1 MNIKEIYQQSVD
13 KYASEVAALKR
24 KNNGFITGELLLF
37 GAMLAFVVC
46 YIAIDEASTHWLW
59 GAVCSLIAY
68 FQVRRLDDKNK
79 ERIEHLSALKR
90 VCQNELT
97 AMDGDFSP
105 FEQGNQYQNPK
116 HPYSLDLD
124 VFGRDSL
131 FNRIC
136 RTITTGGSGILAAN
150 LSREYPLSKE
160 ELAKRTALQK
170 ELAEQGEDWR
180 MEFFALGEK
189 NKNEVLD
196 GPARAA
202 SYSKLNNLQMDM
214 AAEPTRRV
222 IGYQKI
228 DSAAVADAMRKV
240 SEMAVPAW
248 YGSMTSLVVGWLL
261 IIGVVASVV
270 LAYFDIVSVNVPLW
284 WVMLQYMAV
293 FFVCKQ
299 TLDKIDSNGGK
310 LRKQLIA
317 YSQILQLIA
326 HRNFHSEL
334 GKQMQADLAEALP
347 SFAQLEKI
355 LKGYDRRGNFLGLFF
370 TDAFMLSD
378 FFLVRSF
385 LKWKNT
391 YMVKME
397 EWMGIVSEMDAA
409 VSMADFRFNHP
420 EAKDAEIVEENLS
433 KKEELSVV
441 GSQKEGQT
449 SFDSSSVDTPKTL
462 MTLMTNDLN
471 DHNWK
476 KGNNK
481 GENVDN
487 ELLYQ
492 ASQPIVFEAKN
503 LYHPFLGAKAVKNDF
518 VIKDGNYYIVTGA
531 NMAGKSTFLRSL
543 GVNYILAM
551 AGMPVFA
558 DSLRLSRFRLFS
570 SMRTTD
576 DLTHGISYFNAEL
589 IRLEQLMQYC
599 KGERYEGQPLPLN
612 EERQPLLCNE
622 ERQSLSCKG
631 NGKKESLRTLIILDE
646 ILKGTNSVDKLNGSR
661 LFLEAISKLPVSGVI
676 ATHDLEL
683 SKMEDEHGGK
693 AIGSDKHEGRFH
705 NYCFEIDLGTDV
717 TYTYKIGK
725 GIAKNQNATF
735 LLNKI
740 IAEHL

>member
-1 MNIKEIYQQSVD
+1 MSIKESYQQSVD
-13 KYASEVAALKR
+13 KYAAEVAALKR

-46 YIAIDEASTHWLW
+46 YIAIDEAISHWLW
-59 GAVCSLIAY
+59 GAALSLIAY
-68 FQVRRLDDKNK
+68 IQVRRLDDKNK
-79 ERIEHLSALKR
+79 ERIEHLSALMR
-90 VCQNELT
+90 VYQNELT

-105 FEQGNQYQNPK
+105 FEQGNQYQNPQ

-136 RTITTGGSGILAAN
+136 RTITTAGSDVLAEN
-150 LSREYPLSKE
+150 LSRENPLSKE

-180 MEFFALGEK
+180 MEFFALGVK

-196 GPARAA
+196 GPARTA
-202 SYSKLNNLQMDM
+202 SYSKLNNLHVDM

-240 SEMAVPAW
+240 SELAVPAW
-248 YGSMTSLVVGWLL
+248 YGSKASLLLGWAF
-261 IIGVVASVV
+261 IIGVCSSVLLSV
-270 LAYFDIVSVNVPLW
+270 FGVVPVNVPIW
-284 WVMLQYMAV
+284 WVMIQYMVV
-293 FFVCKQ
+293 FFVCKR
-299 TLDKIDSNGGK
+299 TLDKIDSHGGK
-310 LRKQLIA
+310 LRDQLVA
-317 YSQILQLIA
+317 YSQILQLVA
-326 HRNFHSEL
+326 RRHFRSEL
-334 GKQMQADLAEALP
+334 GLQMQSTLSEALP
-347 SFAQLEKI
+347 SFVQLEKI

-391 YMVKME
+391 YVVKME
-397 EWMGIVSEMDAA
+397 EWMDIVSELDAA
-409 VSMADFRFNHP
+409 VSMADFRYNHP
-420 EAKDAEIVEENLS
+420 EATDAEIVD
-433 KKEELSVV
+433 
-441 GSQKEGQT
+441 GSP
-449 SFDSSSVDTPKTL
+449 VL
-462 MTLMTNDLN
+462 
-471 DHNWK
+471 
-476 KGNNK
+476 
-481 GENVDN
+481 
-487 ELLYQ
+487 
-492 ASQPIVFEAKN
+492 FEAKN

-518 VIKDGNYYIVTGA
+518 TIHDDNYYIITGA

-551 AGMPVFA
+551 SGMPVFA
-558 DSLRLSRFRLFS
+558 SSLKVSRFQLFS

-589 IRLEQLMQYC
+589 LRLEQLMQFC
-599 KGERYEGQPLPLN
+599 KRGE
-612 EERQPLLCNE
+612 
-622 ERQSLSCKG
+622 
-631 NGKKESLRTLIILDE
+631 LRTLIILDE
-646 ILKGTNSVDKLNGSR
+646 ILKGTNSLDKLNGSR
-661 LFLEAISKLPVSGVI
+661 LFLEAISRMPVTGVI

-683 SKMEDEHGGK
+683 SRMAE
-693 AIGSDKHEGRFH
+693 SSPGRFH

-717 TYTYKIGK
+717 TYTYKIQPGV
-725 GIAKNQNATF
+725 ARNQNATF

-740 IAEHL
+740 LERN

>member
-1 MNIKEIYQQSVD
+1 MENKLKESYQHSVD
-13 KYASEVAALKR
+13 KYAVEVAALKR
-24 KNNGFITGELLLF
+24 KNNGFITAELLSF
-37 GAMLAFVVC
+37 GAILAFVVC
-46 YIAIDEASTHWLW
+46 YIAIDEVSSHWLW
-59 GAVCSLIAY
+59 GAALSLIAY

-79 ERIEHLSALKR
+79 ERIEHLSALMR
-90 VCQNELT
+90 VYQNELT

-105 FEQGNQYQNPK
+105 FEQGNQYQNPQ

-136 RTITTGGSGILAAN
+136 RTITTAGSDVLAEN
-150 LSREYPLSKE
+150 LSRENPLSKE

-196 GPARAA
+196 GPARTA
-202 SYSKLNNLQMDM
+202 SYSKLNNLHVDM

-240 SEMAVPAW
+240 SELAVPAW
-248 YGSMTSLVVGWLL
+248 YGSKASVVVGYLL
-261 IIGVVASVV
+261 IIGVVTSGLLSVFGV
-270 LAYFDIVSVNVPLW
+270 VSVNVPIW
-284 WVMLQYMAV
+284 WVMIQYMVV
-293 FFVCKQ
+293 FFVCKR

-310 LRKQLIA
+310 LRCQLIA

-326 HRNFHSEL
+326 RRNFHSEL
-334 GKQMQADLAEALP
+334 GKQMQADLSEALP

-391 YMVKME
+391 YVVKME
-397 EWMGIVSEMDAA
+397 EWMDIVSELDAA
-409 VSMADFRFNHP
+409 VSMADFRYNHP
-420 EAKDAEIVEENLS
+420 EATDAEIVD
-433 KKEELSVV
+433 
-441 GSQKEGQT
+441 GSP
-449 SFDSSSVDTPKTL
+449 VL
-462 MTLMTNDLN
+462 
-471 DHNWK
+471 
-476 KGNNK
+476 
-481 GENVDN
+481 
-487 ELLYQ
+487 
-492 ASQPIVFEAKN
+492 FEAKN

-518 VIKDGNYYIVTGA
+518 SIHDDNYYIITGA

-551 AGMPVFA
+551 SGMPVFA
-558 DSLRLSRFRLFS
+558 GSLKVSRFQLFS

-589 IRLEQLMQYC
+589 LRLEQLMQFC
-599 KGERYEGQPLPLN
+599 KRGE
-612 EERQPLLCNE
+612 
-622 ERQSLSCKG
+622 
-631 NGKKESLRTLIILDE
+631 LRTLIILDE
-646 ILKGTNSVDKLNGSR
+646 ILKGTNSLDKLNGSR
-661 LFLEAISKLPVSGVI
+661 LFLEAISRMPVTGVI

-683 SKMEDEHGGK
+683 SRMAE
-693 AIGSDKHEGRFH
+693 SSPGRFH

-717 TYTYKIGK
+717 TYTYKIQPGV
-725 GIAKNQNATF
+725 ARNQNATF

-740 IAEHL
+740 LERN

>member
-1 MNIKEIYQQSVD
+1 MSIKESYQQSVD
-13 KYASEVAALKR
+13 KYAAEVAALKR

-46 YIAIDEASTHWLW
+46 YIAIDEASSHWLW
-59 GAVCSLIAY
+59 GAALSLIAY

-79 ERIEHLSALKR
+79 ERIEHLSALMR
-90 VCQNELT
+90 VYQNELT

-105 FEQGNQYQNPK
+105 FEQGNQYQNPQ

-136 RTITTGGSGILAAN
+136 RTITTGGSDVLAEN
-150 LSREYPLSKE
+150 LSRENPLSKE

-196 GPARAA
+196 GPARTA
-202 SYSKLNNLQMDM
+202 SYSKLNNLHVDM

-240 SEMAVPAW
+240 SELAVPAW
-248 YGSMTSLVVGWLL
+248 YGSKASVVVGYLL
-261 IIGVVASVV
+261 IIGVVTSV
-270 LAYFDIVSVNVPLW
+270 LLSFFDVISENVPLW
-284 WVMLQYMAV
+284 WVIIQYMVV
-293 FFVCKQ
+293 FHACKR
-299 TLDKIDSNGGK
+299 TLNKIDSNGGK
-310 LRKQLIA
+310 LRCQLIA

-326 HRNFHSEL
+326 RRNFHSEL
-334 GKQMQADLAEALP
+334 GKQMQADLSEALP

-385 LKWKNT
+385 LKWKST

-397 EWMGIVSEMDAA
+397 EWMGIVSELDAA
-409 VSMADFRFNHP
+409 VSMADFRYNHP
-420 EAKDAEIVEENLS
+420 EATDAEIVD
-433 KKEELSVV
+433 
-441 GSQKEGQT
+441 GSP
-449 SFDSSSVDTPKTL
+449 VL
-462 MTLMTNDLN
+462 
-471 DHNWK
+471 
-476 KGNNK
+476 
-481 GENVDN
+481 
-487 ELLYQ
+487 
-492 ASQPIVFEAKN
+492 FEAKN
-503 LYHPFLGAKAVKNDF
+503 LHHPFLGAKAVKNDF
-518 VIKDGNYYIVTGA
+518 TIHDDNYYIITGA

-551 AGMPVFA
+551 SGMPVFA
-558 DSLRLSRFRLFS
+558 SSLKVSRFQLFS

-589 IRLEQLMQYC
+589 LRLEQLMQFC
-599 KGERYEGQPLPLN
+599 KRGE
-612 EERQPLLCNE
+612 
-622 ERQSLSCKG
+622 
-631 NGKKESLRTLIILDE
+631 LRTLIILDE
-646 ILKGTNSVDKLNGSR
+646 ILKGTNSLDKLNGSR
-661 LFLEAISKLPVSGVI
+661 LFLESISRMPVTGVI

-683 SKMEDEHGGK
+683 SRMAE
-693 AIGSDKHEGRFH
+693 SSPGRFH

-717 TYTYKIGK
+717 TYTYKIQPGV
-725 GIAKNQNATF
+725 ARNQNATF

-740 IAEHL
+740 LERN